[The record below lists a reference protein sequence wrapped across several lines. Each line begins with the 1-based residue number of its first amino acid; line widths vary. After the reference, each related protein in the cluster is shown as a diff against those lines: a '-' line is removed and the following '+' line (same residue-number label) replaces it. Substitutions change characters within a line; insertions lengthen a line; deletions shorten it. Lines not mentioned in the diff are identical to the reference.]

1 MSVVDEGLQAGDR
14 FVVATKFAQ
23 QRGSS
28 HTHVVAGGVLS
39 QELVDRRELLV
50 QPVVVGRAR
59 DLAREIWFGLQYGDI
74 ALAVDDLESAGGIG
88 GQLLPAKTIAPLC
101 VRHHQ
106 MPRREGRDLLTQ
118 SLGRKRFKRDSLLK
132 TVSRP
137 SDRRVPCEEPRVRR
151 CVLAQPR
158 SRTTPIA
165 EVEAGTLLSV
175 KGISVCY
182 GSLIRLDQGPVAPD
196 LALAQRQTNQHQ
208 QRHQPTSRSRLK
220 RFHYRRNSRRDKRP
234 QQRDQRPEESFMSP
248 RPDREAAEI
257 QRQIE
262 QHERTRFQTLRPH
275 APQSRQQHDDRGD
288 VEESAQSFGR
298 WKRVKAEHRVERSL
312 LHQAWE
318 EDAGKSRP
326 IELHREPRFRH
337 DSIEATL
344 AQTIEQRRRVVVA
357 TRHLPV
363 FHSPINAAPR
373 ESRHH

>member
-1 MSVVDEGLQAGDR
+1 M
-14 FVVATKFAQ
+14 
-23 QRGSS
+23 
-28 HTHVVAGGVLS
+28 
-39 QELVDRRELLV
+39 
-50 QPVVVGRAR
+50 
-59 DLAREIWFGLQYGDI
+59 
-74 ALAVDDLESAGGIG
+74 
-88 GQLLPAKTIAPLC
+88 
-101 VRHHQ
+101 
-106 MPRREGRDLLTQ
+106 
-118 SLGRKRFKRDSLLK
+118 
-132 TVSRP
+132 
-137 SDRRVPCEEPRVRR
+137 RR

-220 RFHYRRNSRRDKRP
+220 RFHHRRDSRRDKRP

-373 ESRHH
+373 ESCHH